1 MSSRIHGNNGHS
13 NHQAD
18 ELSQEAHTE
27 QKFEAGTFTRFKV
40 QRVKMQRARM
50 LHNKMAAA
58 FWKGKSF
65 MGANRLPSP
74 SAQKFARL
82 GQRPR
87 PESSGK
93 SHAKDTEIR
102 EQPDDG
108 SQLNRYEHEHRR
120 DDDPQK
126 QHQHSH
132 PHEHEREHE
141 RERDRDQQQ
150 PKQDQGREHERDQQ
164 RQDQE
169 PRRERDDGQPQ
180 QQQQGQPDG
189 RQPRRDGDK
198 RERST
203 RIQAAKVGK
212 MRPVRLQALASPMQ
226 LLAKEKIG
234 SPDLPSRLAADG
246 TRAALDLLSQIPHDG
261 PLLLVPYLLQ
271 MMSPLSM
278 VRRRQPAR
286 LQSYHNASLAYAPA
300 VSPKPAVTAKLH
312 ALSLD
317 TALARRDAGVDYN
330 DDEQSLAMIR
340 QRILDAV
347 GVAQSTADG
356 TPAASDT
363 TLQVRMPPAA
373 PEAKT

>member
-13 NHQAD
+13 NQQAE

-27 QKFEAGTFTRFKV
+27 QKFEARTFTRFKV

-93 SHAKDTEIR
+93 AHAKDADFR

-126 QHQHSH
+126 QHQHPH
-132 PHEHEREHE
+132 PREREHE

-150 PKQDQGREHERDQQ
+150 QQPKQDQERGRDQQ
-164 RQDQE
+164 RQEQE

-180 QQQQGQPDG
+180 QQQQQGQPDG
-189 RQPRRDGDK
+189 RQPRRDGGK

-203 RIQAAKVGK
+203 RIHAAKLGK

-340 QRILDAV
+340 QRILDV
-347 GVAQSTADG
+347 GGGAQPAADG